1 MDRTEPGNNFA
12 RTQLRVCKYLQGSA
26 IPANIER
33 HLFLHR
39 HRRHD
44 QNQNLT
50 QEAVGW
56 PGCCCGGADGDGR
69 SAAEVDEDH
78 DDDDDYGDN
87 DYLMVTMV

>member
-39 HRRHD
+39 HRRHEISPRKRLAGRD
-44 QNQNLT
+44 AAV
-50 QEAVGW
+50 EAQMVM
-56 PGCCCGGADGDGR
+56 
-69 SAAEVDEDH
+69 ED
-78 DDDDDYGDN
+78 
-87 DYLMVTMV
+87 LLPRWMKIMMMMMMTMVIMII